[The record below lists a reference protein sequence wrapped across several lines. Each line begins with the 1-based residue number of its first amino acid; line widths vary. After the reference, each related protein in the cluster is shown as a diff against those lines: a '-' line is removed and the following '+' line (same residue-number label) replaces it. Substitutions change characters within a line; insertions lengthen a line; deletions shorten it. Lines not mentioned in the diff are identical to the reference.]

1 MTSHA
6 MIGAPQPVDSSGD
19 SELLYRP
26 ENASM
31 ALRAGQTEP
40 GHRRQEMTAAS
51 AQRANQRALVDVA
64 TELDAVANMTAGELA
79 EKYREVFGEPTRSR
93 NKAYL
98 QKKISWRIQE
108 LADGGLSPRAV
119 ERIEELAVFAPARWR
134 PLIGKPR
141 PEPQSNESKR
151 DPRLPEPGTV
161 VCREWAG
168 ENHQVIVREDDFEYA
183 GRRYAT
189 LSRVAREITGT
200 NWNGYLFFRLQKRSR
215 TRSTP
220 EATNA

>member
-1 MTSHA
+1 MKA
-6 MIGAPQPVDSSGD
+6 VG
-19 SELLYRP
+19 ER
-26 ENASM
+26 
-31 ALRAGQTEP
+31 RAE
-40 GHRRQEMTAAS
+40 
-51 AQRANQRALVDVA
+51 QRAIVDVA
-64 TELDAVANMTAGELA
+64 TELDAVANMTVGELT
-79 EKYREVFGEPTRSR
+79 EKYREVFGEPTRSH

-108 LADGGLSPRAV
+108 LAEGGLSPRAV

-141 PEPQSNESKR
+141 PEPRSER

-161 VCREWAG
+161 VSREWGG
-168 ENHQVIVREDDFEYA
+168 ETHEVIVRDEDFEYA

-215 TRSTP
+215 SRASQST
-220 EATNA
+220 EATSE

>member
-1 MTSHA
+1 MSDAATTRQTLEST
-6 MIGAPQPVDSSGD
+6 GD
-19 SELLYRP
+19 FELLYRP

-31 ALRAGQTEP
+31 ALRAGPGEP
-40 GHRRQEMTAAS
+40 GHRRHEMKAVGERRAE
-51 AQRANQRALVDVA
+51 QRAIVDVA
-64 TELDAVANMTAGELA
+64 TELDAVANMTVGELT

-93 NKAYL
+93 NKVYL

-108 LADGGLSPRAV
+108 LAEGGLSPRAV

-134 PLIGKPR
+134 PLIGKPP
-141 PEPQSNESKR
+141 PEPKCER

-161 VCREWAG
+161 VSREWGG
-168 ENHQVIVREDDFEYA
+168 ETHEVIVRDEDFEYA

-215 TRSTP
+215 SRVSQST
-220 EATNA
+220 EATSE

>member
-1 MTSHA
+1 MSDAATTRQSLE
-6 MIGAPQPVDSSGD
+6 STGD
-19 SELLYRP
+19 CELLYRP

-31 ALRAGQTEP
+31 ALRAGPGEP
-40 GHRRQEMTAAS
+40 GHRRHEMKAVGERRAE
-51 AQRANQRALVDVA
+51 QRAIVDVA
-64 TELDAVANMTAGELA
+64 TELDAVANMTVGELT

-108 LADGGLSPRAV
+108 LAEGGLSPRAV

-141 PEPQSNESKR
+141 PEPKCER

-161 VCREWAG
+161 VSREWGG
-168 ENHQVIVREDDFEYA
+168 ETHEVIVRDEDFEYA

-189 LSRVAREITGT
+189 LSRVVREITGT
-200 NWNGYLFFRLQKRSR
+200 NWNGYMFFRLAKRSR
-215 TRSTP
+215 SGASQSS
-220 EATNA
+220 EAISE

>member
-1 MTSHA
+1 MSDA
-6 MIGAPQPVDSSGD
+6 AAARQALESACDF
-19 SELLYRP
+19 ELLYRP

-31 ALRAGQTEP
+31 ALRAGSGEP
-40 GHRRQEMTAAS
+40 GHRRREMKAVGERRAE
-51 AQRANQRALVDVA
+51 QRAIVDVA
-64 TELDAVANMTAGELA
+64 TELDAVANMTVGELT

-98 QKKISWRIQE
+98 QKKIFWRIQE
-108 LADGGLSPRAV
+108 LAEGGLSPRAV
-119 ERIEELAVFAPARWR
+119 DRIEELAVFAPARWR

-141 PEPQSNESKR
+141 PEPKSER
-151 DPRLPEPGTV
+151 DPRLPEPGAV
-161 VCREWAG
+161 VSREWGG
-168 ENHQVIVREDDFEYA
+168 ETHEVIVRDEDFEYA

-215 TRSTP
+215 GRTSQSS
-220 EATNA
+220 EATSE

>member
-1 MTSHA
+1 MSDAATA
-6 MIGAPQPVDSSGD
+6 MQSLEFACDF
-19 SELLYRP
+19 ELLYRP

-31 ALRAGQTEP
+31 ALRAGSGEP
-40 GHRRQEMTAAS
+40 GHRRHEMKAVEER
-51 AQRANQRALVDVA
+51 RAEQQAIVDVA
-64 TELDAVANMTAGELA
+64 TELDAVANMTVGELT

-98 QKKISWRIQE
+98 HKKISWRIQE
-108 LADGGLSPRAV
+108 LAEGGLSPRAF

-134 PLIGKPR
+134 PLIGKPP
-141 PEPQSNESKR
+141 PEPKSER

-161 VCREWAG
+161 LSREWG
-168 ENHQVIVREDDFEYA
+168 GRTQEVIVRDKDFEYA

-215 TRSTP
+215 SRASRSTK
-220 EATNA
+220 ATSE

>member
-1 MTSHA
+1 MKA
-6 MIGAPQPVDSSGD
+6 VG
-19 SELLYRP
+19 ER
-26 ENASM
+26 
-31 ALRAGQTEP
+31 RAE
-40 GHRRQEMTAAS
+40 
-51 AQRANQRALVDVA
+51 QRAIVDVA
-64 TELDAVANMTAGELA
+64 TELDAVANMTVGELTK
-79 EKYREVFGEPTRSR
+79 KYREVFGEPTRSR

-108 LADGGLSPRAV
+108 LAEGGLSPRAV

-141 PEPQSNESKR
+141 PEPKSER

-161 VCREWAG
+161 VSREWGG
-168 ENHQVIVREDDFEYA
+168 ETHEVIVRDEDFEYG

-200 NWNGYLFFRLQKRSR
+200 NWNGYLYFRLQKRSR
-215 TRSTP
+215 SRASQST
-220 EATNA
+220 EATSE

>member
-1 MTSHA
+1 MSDAAAARQSLEST
-6 MIGAPQPVDSSGD
+6 GD
-19 SELLYRP
+19 FELPYRP

-31 ALRAGQTEP
+31 ALRAGSGEP
-40 GHRRQEMTAAS
+40 GHQRHEMKAVGARRSE
-51 AQRANQRALVDVA
+51 QRAIVDVA
-64 TELDAVANMTAGELA
+64 AELDAVANMTVEELTG
-79 EKYREVFGEPTRSR
+79 KYREVFGEPTRSR
-93 NKAYL
+93 NKTYL
-98 QKKISWRIQE
+98 QKKISWRVQE
-108 LADGGLSPRAV
+108 LAEGGLSPRAV

-141 PEPQSNESKR
+141 PEPKSER

-161 VCREWAG
+161 VSREWGG
-168 ENHQVIVREDDFEYA
+168 ETHEVIVRDEDFEYA

-215 TRSTP
+215 SRASQST
-220 EATNA
+220 EATSE